1 MCIIFNQYRTKLE
14 AGSEEEP
21 ETQLELGKNSQS
33 RQQKL
38 RQGYIEKS
46 VIPGLNLRPIVFGPK
61 SQFSSHSQHLVSHDQ
76 YMFIQF
82 MTIH

>member
-1 MCIIFNQYRTKLE
+1 MCIIFNQYWTKSE

-21 ETQLELGKNSQS
+21 ETQVELGKNSKS

-46 VIPGLNLRPIVFGPK
+46 IIPG
-61 SQFSSHSQHLVSHDQ
+61 
-76 YMFIQF
+76 
-82 MTIH
+82 